1 MGKYSAVLVYLGEP
15 GKALETV
22 QKAMRINPFCPDDL
36 FEDEGMCH
44 FWLGDYERAVES
56 FRKIKTPNMASPFY
70 LSMALHKTGDLKKS
84 AELLQKAFNIS
95 GKSIDEFLEKQHYQ
109 DPERKKLLR
118 EILESIP
125 KGN

>member
-1 MGKYSAVLVYLGEP
+1 
-15 GKALETV
+15 
-22 QKAMRINPFCPDDL
+22 MRINPFCPDDL

-70 LSMALHKTGDLKKS
+70 LAMALHKTGDLKKS